1 MRDQCGLF
9 KILTSFIRLQKD
21 GADLDAIPCTV
32 TRKKNRRLEINL
44 PSQSMHAP
52 AKNIYAMHNFCRAI
66 TFLIKL
72 KMNDVVL
79 IPLIDT
85 TLIPVSCIRAHFW
98 LSGSM

>member
-1 MRDQCGLF
+1 MCNDMRDQCGLF

-72 KMNDVVL
+72 KMNDVVPRVFRR
-79 IPLIDT
+79 PL
-85 TLIPVSCIRAHFW
+85 F
-98 LSGSM
+98 

>member
-44 PSQSMHAP
+44 PSQNMHAP
-52 AKNIYAMHNFCRAI
+52 AIDIYAMHNFCRAI
-66 TFLIKL
+66 CPSYGPRSFSHIWKDLRAESITIQTSRCPPVK
-72 KMNDVVL
+72 K
-79 IPLIDT
+79 IP
-85 TLIPVSCIRAHFW
+85 
-98 LSGSM
+98 